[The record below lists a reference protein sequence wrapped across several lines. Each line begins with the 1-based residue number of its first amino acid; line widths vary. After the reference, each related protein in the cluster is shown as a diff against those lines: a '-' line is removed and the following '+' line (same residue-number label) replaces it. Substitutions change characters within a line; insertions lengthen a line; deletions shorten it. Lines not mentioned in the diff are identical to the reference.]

1 VDGHV
6 GGGLGEAA
14 VDAADLRL
22 DLTAEF
28 TVLAYLASAG
38 NGDLDDG
45 EAAAQLRPLLEQQL
59 DRVQALE
66 DPLGVVEPV
75 DAEEDAS
82 GGELVAQR
90 RERALHPRRPRV
102 AGERIGVDRDR
113 VGGGDDGAAVGQA
126 KQPLVVGD
134 VAAQAQAGTGEV
146 VAVLLGLEG
155 DHVGAQETVDQLLA
169 PGEPGEQ
176 LRRRKRDMQEEAD
189 RAVAGVA
196 PQQRRDE
203 HQVVVVDPEQGVA
216 PAPDMVER
224 RRRESLV
231 RAGVG
236 IPPATLEERLL
247 DQPVQERPER
257 PVREAVVVAAQGRP
271 VELERTQ
278 LHLQPLN
285 PPRQPGHTTVPA
297 NPGSPA
303 RLERRAKR
311 AHQAAGSRPPARPA
325 PLDRQPIGNS
335 D

>member
-1 VDGHV
+1 
-6 GGGLGEAA
+6 
-14 VDAADLRL
+14 
-22 DLTAEF
+22 
-28 TVLAYLASAG
+28 
-38 NGDLDDG
+38 
-45 EAAAQLRPLLEQQL
+45 
-59 DRVQALE
+59 
-66 DPLGVVEPV
+66 
-75 DAEEDAS
+75 
-82 GGELVAQR
+82 
-90 RERALHPRRPRV
+90 
-102 AGERIGVDRDR
+102 
-113 VGGGDDGAAVGQA
+113 
-126 KQPLVVGD
+126 
-134 VAAQAQAGTGEV
+134 
-146 VAVLLGLEG
+146 
-155 DHVGAQETVDQLLA
+155 
-169 PGEPGEQ
+169 
-176 LRRRKRDMQEEAD
+176 MQEEAD

-216 PAPDMVER
+216 PAPNLVER
-224 RRRESLV
+224 CRREPLV